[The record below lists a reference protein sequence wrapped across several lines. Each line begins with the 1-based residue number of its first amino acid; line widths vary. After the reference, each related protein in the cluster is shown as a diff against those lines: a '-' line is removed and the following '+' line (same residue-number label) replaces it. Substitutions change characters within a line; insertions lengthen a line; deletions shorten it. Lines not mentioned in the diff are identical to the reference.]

1 MPANILQDILTYT
14 LDRATLEA
22 VEAQPGDARL
32 ICRLTNGERIAIH
45 LEGVRII
52 RADRE
57 DWPDAI
63 ATVQVRTGPSVRA
76 AAWLAFGRQGQ
87 TKTQPGGLDALHGKS
102 SHGKSSHGKSS
113 RGEGQ
118 AWLDVVETRA
128 KAGTLTFFSLSL
140 RRGASIASLCRSV
153 VILPAAEPVSETAAE
168 TAAET
173 AMAIA
178 S

>member
-1 MPANILQDILTYT
+1 MPADILQDILTYT
-14 LDRATLEA
+14 LDRAMLEA
-22 VEAQPGDARL
+22 VDAQGGDARL
-32 ICRLTNGERIAIH
+32 ICRLTNGERIAIQ

-52 RADRE
+52 QADRE
-57 DWPDAI
+57 DWPDTIAI
-63 ATVQVRTGPSVRA
+63 VQVRTGPSVRA
-76 AAWLAFGRQGQ
+76 AAWLAFGRQGR
-87 TKTQPGGLDALHGKS
+87 TGGEAGDHEA
-102 SHGKSSHGKSS
+102 S

-140 RRGASIASLCRSV
+140 RRGARIASLCRSV
-153 VILPAAEPVSETAAE
+153 VILPAAEPALENPAE
-168 TAAET
+168 A